1 MSGGRVRWGV
11 AGCGWVARDYVL
23 PALAAA
29 ENCEVVALLDPDL
42 RALAEASRGLDAVLH
57 EDPETF
63 FATGGVDAVY
73 VATPNHLHAPVVE
86 AAAAAGKHV
95 MCEKPVAPTL
105 AEASRMI
112 GACEAAGVTY
122 ATAFDQRYHAAH
134 RRLRE
139 LVEEGALG
147 TVCSARIHYACWL
160 PPGWAEDN
168 WRVDP
173 ARAGGGAFVD
183 LAPHGLDLVGYLLG
197 EPIVEVSCL
206 SQRRVFGYPVEDG
219 AALVGRTTGGVLVIQ
234 HVAYNTPDAY
244 PRRTLEIVGTEAMVI
259 ATNTMGQT
267 PGGTLEI
274 VDPKDG
280 TRRVV
285 EIPVEEDRS
294 PFLAQVEAFSAF
306 LLGGEPFP
314 FSPEHDLHTMR
325 LMESAMRSSGT
336 LVPKD
341 KETAR

>member
-1 MSGGRVRWGV
+1 MIGSTVRWGV
-11 AGCGWVARDYVL
+11 AGCGWVARDYAL
-23 PALAAA
+23 PALVAA
-29 ENCEVVALLDPDL
+29 ENCEVVALLDPDPV
-42 RALAEASRGLDAVLH
+42 ALAEAGRGLGAARY
-57 EDPETF
+57 EDPEAF
-63 FATGGVDAVY
+63 FAEGEMDAVY

-105 AEASRMI
+105 AEARRMVA
-112 GACEAAGVTY
+112 ACEAAGVTY

-134 RRLRE
+134 RRLRG
-139 LVEEGALG
+139 LVEEGKLG

-183 LAPHGLDLVGYLLG
+183 LAPHGLDLLSYLLG
-197 EPIVEVSCL
+197 EEIVEVSCL
-206 SQRRVFGYPVEDG
+206 AQRRVFGYPVEDG
-219 AALVGRTTGGVLVIQ
+219 AALVGRTATGTLVIQ

-280 TRRVV
+280 TRTTIQ
-285 EIPVEEDRS
+285 IPPEEDRS
-294 PFLAQVEAFSAF
+294 PFLAQVEAFSAS
-306 LLGGEPFP
+306 LLGGGPFP
-314 FSPEHDLHTMR
+314 FSPRHDLHVMG
-325 LMESAMRSSGT
+325 LMESAMHGSGAF
-336 LVPKD
+336 VP
-341 KETAR
+341 ETAR

>member
-1 MSGGRVRWGV
+1 MIGPTVRWGV

-23 PALAAA
+23 PALVAA
-29 ENCEVVALLDPDL
+29 ENCEVVALLDPDPG
-42 RALAEASRGLDAVLH
+42 ALAEAGRNLDAARYK
-57 EDPETF
+57 DPEAF
-63 FATGGVDAVY
+63 FAAAEMDAVY
-73 VATPNHLHAPVVE
+73 VATPNHLHAPLVE

-105 AEASRMI
+105 AEARRMV
-112 GACEAAGVTY
+112 GACEAAGVIY

-134 RRLRE
+134 RRLRG
-139 LVEEGALG
+139 LVEEGVLG

-183 LAPHGLDLVGYLLG
+183 LAPHGLDLVCYLLG

-219 AALVGRTTGGVLVIQ
+219 AALVGRTSGGVLVIQ
-234 HVAYNTPDAY
+234 HVSYNTPDAY
-244 PRRTLEIVGTEAMVI
+244 PRRTLEIIGTEAMVI

-274 VDPKDG
+274 VDPKSG
-280 TRRVV
+280 ARRAV
-285 EIPVEEDRS
+285 EIPPEEDLS
-294 PFLAQVEAFSAF
+294 PFLAQVEAFSAS

-314 FSPEHDLHTMR
+314 FSPEQDLHTMR
-325 LMESAMRSSGT
+325 LMEAAMQSSGT
-336 LVPKD
+336 PVSAE
-341 KETAR
+341 ETAR

>member
-1 MSGGRVRWGV
+1 MMGDRVRWGV
-11 AGCGWVARDYVL
+11 AGCGWVARDYAL
-23 PALAAA
+23 PALVVA
-29 ENCEVVALLDPDL
+29 ENCEVVALLDPDPA
-42 RALAEASRGLDAVLH
+42 ALAEAGQGIGAALY
-57 EDPETF
+57 EDPEAF
-63 FATGGVDAVY
+63 FATTGMDAVY

-105 AEASRMI
+105 AEARRMVA
-112 GACEAAGVTY
+112 ACEAAGVVY

-134 RRLRE
+134 RRLRG

-183 LAPHGLDLVGYLLG
+183 LAPHGLDLVSYLLG

-206 SQRRVFGYPVEDG
+206 SQRCVFDYAVEDG
-219 AALVGRTTGGVLVIQ
+219 AALVGRTAGGVIVLQ

-244 PRRTLEIVGTEAMVI
+244 PRRTLEIIGTEAMVV

-274 VDPKDG
+274 IDPKDG
-280 TRRVV
+280 SRTMV
-285 EIPVEEDRS
+285 EIPPEEDRS
-294 PFLAQVEAFSAF
+294 PFLAQVEAFSAS
-306 LLGGEPFP
+306 LLAGEPFP
-314 FSPEHDLHTMR
+314 FTPEHDLHTMS
-325 LMESAMRSSGT
+325 LMEAAMQSAGT
-336 LVPKD
+336 FVPGV
-341 KETAR
+341 AR

>member
-1 MSGGRVRWGV
+1 MTGPRVRWGV

-29 ENCEVVALLDPDL
+29 ENCEVVALLDPDPV
-42 RALAEASRGLDAVLH
+42 ALAEAGRNLDAA
-57 EDPETF
+57 EYGDPQAF
-63 FATGGVDAVY
+63 FAAPGMDAVY
-73 VATPNHLHAPVVE
+73 VATPNHLHAPLVE

-105 AEASRMI
+105 GEARRMV

-134 RRLRE
+134 RRLRG

-160 PPGWAEDN
+160 PPEWTEDN

-183 LAPHGLDLVGYLLG
+183 LAPHGLDLVSYLLG

-219 AALVGRTTGGVLVIQ
+219 AALVGRTAGGALVIQ
-234 HVAYNTPDAY
+234 HVAYNTPNAY
-244 PRRTLEIVGTEAMVI
+244 PRRTLEIIGTEAMVI

-274 VDPKDG
+274 IDPKDG
-280 TRRVV
+280 ARRAV
-285 EIPVEEDRS
+285 EIPAGEDHS
-294 PFLAQVEAFSAF
+294 PFLAQVEAFSAS
-306 LLGGEPFP
+306 LLGEEPFP
-314 FSPEHDLHTMR
+314 FSPDHDLHTMR
-325 LMESAMRSSGT
+325 LMEAAMQSSGT
-336 LVPKD
+336 LVPER
-341 KETAR
+341 ETAR

>member
-1 MSGGRVRWGV
+1 MIRDRVRWGV
-11 AGCGWVARDYVL
+11 AGCGWVARDYAL
-23 PALAAA
+23 PALMAA
-29 ENCEVVALLDPDL
+29 ENCEVVALLDPDPS
-42 RALAEASRGLDAVLH
+42 ALAEAGQRADAARY
-57 EDPETF
+57 EDPEAF
-63 FATGGVDAVY
+63 FAVPEIDAVY

-105 AEASRMI
+105 AEARRMVA
-112 GACEAAGVTY
+112 ACEAAGVAY

-134 RRLRE
+134 RRLRG

-183 LAPHGLDLVGYLLG
+183 LAPHGLDLVSYLLG
-197 EPIVEVSCL
+197 EPVVEVSCL
-206 SQRRVFGYPVEDG
+206 SQRRVFDYDVEDG
-219 AALVGRTTGGVLVIQ
+219 AALVGRTAAGVLLIQ

-244 PRRTLEIVGTEAMVI
+244 PRRTLEIIGTEAMVV

-267 PGGTLEI
+267 PGGTLETI
-274 VDPKDG
+274 DPKDG
-280 TRRVV
+280 TRTMI
-285 EIPVEEDRS
+285 EIPPGEDRS
-294 PFLAQVEAFSAF
+294 PFLAQVEAFSAC
-306 LLGGEPFP
+306 LLAGEPFP
-314 FSPEHDLHTMR
+314 FAPEHDLHTMS
-325 LMESAMRSSGT
+325 LMEAAMQSAGT
-336 LVPKD
+336 LVPGA
-341 KETAR
+341 AR